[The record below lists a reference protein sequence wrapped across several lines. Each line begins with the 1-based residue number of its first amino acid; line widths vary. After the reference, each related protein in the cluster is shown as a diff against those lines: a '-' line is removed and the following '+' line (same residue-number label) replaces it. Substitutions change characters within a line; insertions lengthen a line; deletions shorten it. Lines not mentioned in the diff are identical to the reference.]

1 MIMTK
6 ALTAAAV
13 AKFRAGKN
21 RREIVDGTSGLRLV
35 IQPSGA
41 KSWAMRFRRPSG
53 KTAKLTLGTV
63 DDNGGGEA
71 PGEPVI
77 GGHLSLAAARRLAA
91 EARRQLAL
99 GRDPAAAHLAEKER
113 TRAAAIERGANTFS
127 AAAHDFIEQH
137 SRKKVRRWQEQAR
150 LLGLQPADLTLI
162 PKGLAE
168 RWRDRPISE
177 IDGHDIHALV
187 DEVRR
192 LGAPGLER
200 RSESET
206 ESRGRAMYSVLSILF
221 HWLLQRRRISQNPCV
236 GVHRPAAPAARDR
249 VLSDPEITKF
259 WAAAGTIGEPFG
271 ALFKLLLI
279 SGCRL
284 NEIAQMTFAELD
296 GDLAMLRLPKE
307 RTKNHR
313 PFDLPLPPMA
323 RELLANVK
331 KIEGCRFV
339 FTTNGRTPVSGWSK
353 LKKRL
358 DAVMGIPPWRLHDLR
373 RSCATGMAGLGIA
386 PHIVEA
392 ALNHVSGARAGVA
405 GVYNRAG
412 YLPEKKAALERWAAH
427 IAGLVEGG
435 PSSVV
440 PLRVQR

>member
-1 MIMTK
+1 MTK

-13 AKFRAGKN
+13 AKYRAGKS
-21 RREIVDGTSGLRLV
+21 RREITDGTTGLRLV

-63 DDNGGGEA
+63 DDNGGEDA
-71 PGEPVI
+71 GEPVL
-77 GGHLSLAAARRLAA
+77 GGHMSLAAARRLAA

-99 GRDPAAAHLAEKER
+99 GRDPAAAYLQMKER
-113 TRAAAIERGANTFS
+113 IRAAAIENGANTFS
-127 AAAHDFIEQH
+127 TAARDFIEQYA
-137 SRKKVRRWQEQAR
+137 RKKVRRWKEQAR
-150 LLGLQPADLTLI
+150 LLGLEPADLTLI

-168 RWRDRPISE
+168 RWRDRPITE
-177 IDGHDIHALV
+177 IDGHDVHALV

-200 RSESET
+200 RSEGET
-206 ESRGRAMYSVLSILF
+206 ESRARAMYAVLSVLF
-221 HWLLQRRRISQNPCV
+221 RWLLQHRRINPNPCAN
-236 GVHRPAAPAARDR
+236 VHRPAASQARDR
-249 VLSDPEITKF
+249 VLNDAEIIKF
-259 WAAAGTIGEPFG
+259 WAATNTVGKPFG
-271 ALFKLLLI
+271 PLLKLLLL

-284 NEIAQMTFAELD
+284 NEIASMMWSELD
-296 GDLAMLRLPKE
+296 DDLAMLHLPKE
-307 RTKNHR
+307 RTKNRR

-323 RELLANVK
+323 REILASVER
-331 KIEGCRFV
+331 IEGCRFV
-339 FTTNGRTPVSGWSK
+339 FSSNGRTPVSGWSK

-358 DAVMGIPPWRLHDLR
+358 DSAMGVSNWRVHDLR
-373 RSCATGMAGLGIA
+373 RTCATGMAGLGIA

-392 ALNHVSGARAGVA
+392 ALNHVSGAKAGVA
-405 GVYNRAG
+405 GTYNRAA
-412 YLPEKKAALERWAAH
+412 YLPEKKAALERWAVH

>member
-1 MIMTK
+1 MTK

-13 AKFRAGKN
+13 AKYRAGKH
-21 RREIVDGTSGLRLV
+21 RREITDGTSGLRLV
-35 IQPSGA
+35 VQPSGA

-63 DDNGGGEA
+63 DDNGGEDA
-71 PGEPVI
+71 GEPVL

-113 TRAAAIERGANTFS
+113 IRAAAIESGANTFAT
-127 AAAHDFIEQH
+127 AARDFIEQH
-137 SRKKVRRWQEQAR
+137 ASKKVRRWKEQAR
-150 LLGLQPADLTLI
+150 LLGLEPADLTLI

-168 RWRDRPISE
+168 RWRDRPITE
-177 IDGHDIHALV
+177 IDGHDVHALV

-192 LGAPGLER
+192 MGAPGLKR
-200 RSESET
+200 RSEGET
-206 ESRGRAMYSVLSILF
+206 ESRARAMFAVLSVLF
-221 HWLLQRRRISQNPCV
+221 RWLLRRRRISQNPCIS
-236 GVHRPAAPAARDR
+236 VHRPAAPAARDR
-249 VLSDPEITKF
+249 VLSDPEIVKF
-259 WAAAGTIGEPFG
+259 WAATSTIGELFG
-271 ALFKLLLI
+271 QVLKLLLLT
-279 SGCRL
+279 GCRRD
-284 NEIAQMTFAELD
+284 EIAHMTFAELD
-296 GDLAMLRLPKE
+296 DDLTMLRLPKE
-307 RTKNHR
+307 RTKNRR

-331 KIEGCRFV
+331 RIEGCRFV
-339 FTTNGRTPVSGWSK
+339 FSTNGRTPVSGWSK
-353 LKKRL
+353 IKKRL
-358 DAVMGIPPWRLHDLR
+358 NGAMGIPAWRIHDLR
-373 RSCATGMAGLGIA
+373 RTCATGMAGLTIP

-392 ALNHVSGARAGVA
+392 ALNHISGAKAGVA
-405 GVYNRAG
+405 GTYNRAA
-412 YLPEKKAALERWAAH
+412 YQPEKKAAFERWAAH

>member
-1 MIMTK
+1 MTK

-13 AKFRAGKN
+13 AKYRAGRN
-21 RREIVDGTSGLRLV
+21 RREITDGTSGLRLV

-63 DDNGGGEA
+63 DDNGGEDA
-71 PGEPVI
+71 GEPVL
-77 GGHLSLAAARRLAA
+77 GGHLSLAAARRLSA

-99 GRDPAAAHLAEKER
+99 GRDPAAAYLAEKER
-113 TRAAAIERGANTFS
+113 IRAAAVESS
-127 AAAHDFIEQH
+127 ADAFATAARDFIEQH
-137 SRKKVRRWQEQAR
+137 SRKKVRRWKEQAR
-150 LLGLQPADLTLI
+150 LLGLEPTDLTLVA
-162 PKGLAE
+162 KGLAE
-168 RWRDRPISE
+168 RWRDRPIAE
-177 IDGHDIHALV
+177 IDGHDVHALV

-200 RSESET
+200 RSEGET
-206 ESRGRAMYSVLSILF
+206 ESRARAMYGVLSVLF
-221 HWLLQRRRISQNPCV
+221 RWLLQHRRISQNPCTS
-236 GVHRPAAPAARDR
+236 VHRPAPPAARDR
-249 VLSDPEITKF
+249 VLSDPEIARF
-259 WAAAGTIGEPFG
+259 WAATGTIGEPFG
-271 ALFKLLLI
+271 PLFKLLLLT
-279 SGCRL
+279 GCRL
-284 NEIAQMTFAELD
+284 NEIAHMTWAELD
-296 GDLAMLRLPKE
+296 DDLTMLRLPKE
-307 RTKNHR
+307 RTKNRR

-331 KIEGCRFV
+331 RIEGCRFV
-339 FTTNGRTPVSGWSK
+339 FSTNGRTPVSGWSK

-358 DAVMGIPPWRLHDLR
+358 DAVMGIPAWRLHDLR
-373 RSCATGMAGLGIA
+373 RTAATGMAGLTIP

-392 ALNHVSGARAGVA
+392 VLNHVSGAKAGVA
-405 GVYNRAG
+405 GTYNRAA